1 MYKIFAVRGF
11 WVVVFFAAWDALF
24 LIATDD
30 YTVAHW
36 AHLGG
41 FAAGFVIATALLL
54 ARGVEAHGGD
64 LLSAMLG
71 RRAWVL
77 LGKPAARRPADVV
90 TRAAATSP

>member
-1 MYKIFAVRGF
+1 
-11 WVVVFFAAWDALF
+11 VVWDALF

-41 FAAGFVIATALLL
+41 FAAGFVIAIGMLLT
-54 ARGVEAHGGD
+54 RGVDAHGGD

-77 LGKPAARRPADVV
+77 LGKPAGRQSTHLA
-90 TRAAATSP
+90 TR